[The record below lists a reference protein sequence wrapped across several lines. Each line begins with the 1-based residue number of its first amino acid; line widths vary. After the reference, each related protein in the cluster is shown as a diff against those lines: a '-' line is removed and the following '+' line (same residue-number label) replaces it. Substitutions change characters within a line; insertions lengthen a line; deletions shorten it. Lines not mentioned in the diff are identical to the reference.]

1 MLPFNSQVPNLI
13 NHCEAYC
20 AKVLPLVFDNSL
32 SYYEFLCK
40 MNNKLNELCDAVNA
54 QNLNIIEFAHM
65 VSLEIEKFEKFVN
78 DEYANLDTQIKT
90 ELVAEKAELD
100 KMFNNLSDVLH
111 AEMSAELATN
121 KKFREELTASMDS
134 FKELINTSV
143 TNFENEVKTDQ
154 QTFES
159 NMVDLWED
167 YYTKT
172 DTKFNSLTYDVKTGL
187 ASWELQATI
196 DLDKKLENDF
206 ATYTTTLNNQF
217 EQYKTDTDTKFNSLT
232 YDVKTGLAS
241 WELQATIDLDKKLEN
256 DFATY
261 TTTLNNQFEQYKTD
275 TTATFTA
282 LIDTKYS
289 QIQTYVTN
297 SIADVNHAIAL
308 EINDRENADS
318 QLQAEID
325 ALSPENSLTYSKIG
339 NSYTYADVGINVKN
353 VKYSIWKKQTNGT
366 YQRTMAGITYDTLKS
381 YRFEAGQTYSVICE
395 KPVDGNANGL
405 AISATIYNVST
416 NNITAKL
423 FITGSFDTFTES
435 AMYAQTNYTMLSYTS
450 QSATTNIGYTLE
462 YVSTPIYFG
471 WNFTNT
477 NGDILTLTPYEIG
490 EKSKY
495 NSGYF
500 SNIVNAVGVPIIP
513 KIATDSTLGYNA
525 DNQLSAKSYKMVGE
539 YRHAFSKYSPAIFTF
554 LDATINLEN
563 YDTSTIYYN
572 VNILWHD
579 YNVSGTIRPEV
590 LTLTPQFICNDYA
603 LTSDFS
609 FQGAFISK
617 TITYP
622 NDTFSAT
629 VVVRV
634 YAMPK

>member
-1 MLPFNSQVPNLI
+1 MLPFNSQVPSLI
-13 NHCEAYC
+13 KHCEAYC

-65 VSLEIEKFEKFVN
+65 VSLEIEKFEKFVT
-78 DEYANLDTQIKT
+78 DEYADLDTQIKT
-90 ELVAEKAELD
+90 ELAAEKAELD

-111 AEMSAELATN
+111 TEMSAELATN
-121 KKFREELTASMDS
+121 KKFREDLTASMDS
-134 FKELINTSV
+134 FKELINTTV

-154 QTFES
+154 QTFEK

-172 DTKFNSLTYDVKTGL
+172 DTKFNSLTYDLKTGL
-187 ASWELQATI
+187 ASWEVQAAI
-196 DLDKKLENDF
+196 DVDNKLE
-206 ATYTTTLNNQF
+206 T
-217 EQYKTDTDTKFNSLT
+217 
-232 YDVKTGLAS
+232 
-241 WELQATIDLDKKLEN
+241 

-297 SIADVNHAIAL
+297 SIADVNRAIVL

-318 QLQAEID
+318 HLQAEID

-339 NSYTYADVGINVKN
+339 NSYTYMDVGINVKN
-353 VKYSIWKKQTNGT
+353 VKYSIWEKQTNGT

-381 YRFEAGQTYSVICE
+381 YQFQSAKTYSVICE

-450 QSATTNIGYTLE
+450 QSALTNRGYTLE

-477 NGDILTLTPYEIG
+477 NGGIVTLTPYEIG

-513 KIATDSTLGYNA
+513 KIAIDSTLGYTT
-525 DNQLSAKSYKMVGE
+525 DNQLTAKSYKKVGE
-539 YRHAFSKYSPAIFTF
+539 YRHAFSKYSPDIFTF
-554 LDATINLEN
+554 LNDTINLEN

-579 YNVSGTIRPEV
+579 YNVNGVIRPEV
-590 LTLTPQFICNDYA
+590 LTLNPQFICNDYA
-603 LTSDFS
+603 LSSDFN
-609 FQGAFISK
+609 FQGAFISN

>member
-13 NHCEAYC
+13 KHCEAYC

-65 VSLEIEKFEKFVN
+65 VSLEIEKFEKFVT
-78 DEYANLDTQIKT
+78 DEYADLDTQIKT
-90 ELVAEKAELD
+90 ELAAEKAELD

-111 AEMSAELATN
+111 TEMSAELATN
-121 KKFREELTASMDS
+121 KKFREDLTASMDS
-134 FKELINTSV
+134 FKELINTTV

-154 QTFES
+154 QTFEK

-172 DTKFNSLTYDVKTGL
+172 DTKFNSLTYDLKTGL
-187 ASWELQATI
+187 ASWELQAGI
-196 DLDKKLENDF
+196 DLDKKLETDF
-206 ATYTTTLNNQF
+206 TTYTTTLNNQF
-217 EQYKTDTDTKFNSLT
+217 EQYKS
-232 YDVKTGLAS
+232 
-241 WELQATIDLDKKLEN
+241 
-256 DFATY
+256 
-261 TTTLNNQFEQYKTD
+261 D
-275 TTATFTA
+275 TTATFTT

-297 SIADVNHAIAL
+297 SIADVNRAIAL

-325 ALSPENSLTYSKIG
+325 ALLPENSLTYSKIG
-339 NSYTYADVGINVKN
+339 NSYTYSDVGINVKN
-353 VKYSIWKKQTNGT
+353 VTYSIWKKQTNGM
-366 YQRTMAGITYDTLKS
+366 YQRTMNAINYDTLKS
-381 YRFEAGQTYSVICE
+381 YQFESAQTYSVICE

-416 NNITAKL
+416 NNIPAKL

-450 QSATTNIGYTLE
+450 QSAITNRGYTLE

-477 NGDILTLTPYEIG
+477 NGGILTLTPYEIG

-513 KIATDSTLGYNA
+513 KIVTDSTLAYNA
-525 DNQLSAKSYKMVGE
+525 DNQMTAKSYKMVGE
-539 YRHAFSKYSPAIFTF
+539 YRHTFSNNTPAIFTF
-554 LDATINLEN
+554 LDDTINLKN

-579 YNVSGTIRPEV
+579 YNVNGVIRPEV
-590 LTLTPQFICNDYA
+590 LTLNPQFICNEYA
-603 LTSDFS
+603 LSSNFS
-609 FQGAFISK
+609 FQGAFISN

-622 NDTFSAT
+622 NGTFSAT

>member
-13 NHCEAYC
+13 KHCEAYC

-65 VSLEIEKFEKFVN
+65 VSLEIEKFEKFVT
-78 DEYANLDTQIKT
+78 DEYADLDAQIKT
-90 ELVAEKAELD
+90 ELAAEKAELD

-121 KKFREELTASMDS
+121 KKFREDLTASMDS
-134 FKELINTSV
+134 FKELINTTV

-154 QTFES
+154 QTFEK

-172 DTKFNSLTYDVKTGL
+172 DTKFNTLTYDLKTGL
-187 ASWELQATI
+187 ASWELQAGV
-196 DLDKKLENDF
+196 DLDKKLE
-206 ATYTTTLNNQF
+206 T
-217 EQYKTDTDTKFNSLT
+217 
-232 YDVKTGLAS
+232 
-241 WELQATIDLDKKLEN
+241 

-297 SIADVNHAIAL
+297 SIADVNRAIVL

-318 QLQAEID
+318 HLQAEID

-339 NSYTYADVGINVKN
+339 NSYTYSDVGINVKN
-353 VKYSIWKKQTNGT
+353 ATYSIWKKQTNGT
-366 YQRTMAGITYDTLKS
+366 YQRTMNAINYHTLTS
-381 YRFEAGQTYSVICE
+381 YQFESGQTYSVICE

-435 AMYAQTNYTMLSYTS
+435 AMYAQTNYIMLSYTS

-477 NGDILTLTPYEIG
+477 NGDILTLTPHEIG

-513 KIATDSTLGYNA
+513 KIAIDSTLGYTS
-525 DNQLSAKSYKMVGE
+525 DNQLTAKSYKMVGE
-539 YRHAFSKYSPAIFTF
+539 YRHAFSKYRSDIYTF
-554 LDATINLEN
+554 LDDTINLEN

-579 YNVSGTIRPEV
+579 YNVNGVIRPEV
-590 LTLTPQFICNDYA
+590 LTLNPQFICNDYA
-603 LTSDFS
+603 LSSDFS
-609 FQGAFISK
+609 FQGAFISN

>member
-1 MLPFNSQVPNLI
+1 MNWTAVLCKFINNLKGVIFMLPFNSQVPNLI
-13 NHCEAYC
+13 KHCEAYC

-65 VSLEIEKFEKFVN
+65 VSLEIEKFEKFVS
-78 DEYANLDTQIKT
+78 DEYAELDTQIKT
-90 ELVAEKAELD
+90 ELAAEKAELD

-121 KKFREELTASMDS
+121 KKFREDLTASMDS
-134 FKELINTSV
+134 FKELINTTV
-143 TNFENEVKTDQ
+143 ANFESEVKTDQ
-154 QTFES
+154 QTFEK
-159 NMVDLWED
+159 NMIDLWED

-172 DTKFNSLTYDVKTGL
+172 DTKFNSLTYDLKTGL
-187 ASWELQATI
+187 ASWELQAGI
-196 DLDKKLENDF
+196 DVDNKLE
-206 ATYTTTLNNQF
+206 T
-217 EQYKTDTDTKFNSLT
+217 
-232 YDVKTGLAS
+232 
-241 WELQATIDLDKKLEN
+241 

-297 SIADVNHAIAL
+297 TIADVNRAIVL

-318 QLQAEID
+318 HLQAEID

-339 NSYTYADVGINVKN
+339 NSYTYNDVGINVKN
-353 VKYSIWKKQTNGT
+353 VTYSIWEKQTNGT
-366 YQRTMAGITYDTLKS
+366 YQRTMATINYDTLKS
-381 YRFEAGQTYSVICE
+381 YQFQSAKTYSVICE

-423 FITGSFDTFTES
+423 FITGSFNTFTES
-435 AMYAQTNYTMLSYTS
+435 AMYAQTNYSMLSYTS
-450 QSATTNIGYTLE
+450 QSATTNRGYTLE

-477 NGDILTLTPYEIG
+477 NGSIVTLTPYEIG

-513 KIATDSTLGYNA
+513 KIATDSTLGYTT
-525 DNQLSAKSYKMVGE
+525 DNQLTAKSYKMIRE
-539 YRHAFSKYSPAIFTF
+539 YRHAFSKYRADIYTF
-554 LDATINLEN
+554 LNDTINLEN

-579 YNVSGTIRPEV
+579 YNVNGVIRPEV
-590 LTLTPQFICNDYA
+590 LTLNPQFICNDYA
-603 LTSDFS
+603 LSSDFN
-609 FQGAFISK
+609 FQGAFISN

-634 YAMPK
+634 YAVPK

>member
-13 NHCEAYC
+13 KHCEAYC

-40 MNNKLNELCDAVNA
+40 MNNKLNEMCDAVNA

-78 DEYANLDTQIKT
+78 DEYADLDTQIKN

-111 AEMSAELATN
+111 AEMSAELAMN
-121 KKFREELTASMDS
+121 KKFREDLTASMDS
-134 FKELINTSV
+134 FKELINTTV
-143 TNFENEVKTDQ
+143 TNFESEVKIDQ
-154 QTFES
+154 QTFEK

-172 DTKFNSLTYDVKTGL
+172 DTKFNTLTYDLKTGL
-187 ASWELQATI
+187 ASWEVQAAI
-196 DLDKKLENDF
+196 DLDKKLETDF
-206 ATYTTTLNNQF
+206 AVYTTTLNNQF
-217 EQYKTDTDTKFNSLT
+217 EQYKTDTST
-232 YDVKTGLAS
+232 
-241 WELQATIDLDKKLEN
+241 
-256 DFATY
+256 
-261 TTTLNNQFEQYKTD
+261 
-275 TTATFTA
+275 TFTA

-297 SIADVNHAIAL
+297 SIADVNRAIAL

-318 QLQAEID
+318 HLQAEID

-339 NSYTYADVGINVKN
+339 NSYTYSDVGINVKN
-353 VKYSIWKKQTNGT
+353 VTYSIWKKQTNGT
-366 YQRTMAGITYDTLKS
+366 YQRTMNAINYHTLMS
-381 YRFEAGQTYSVICE
+381 YQFESGQTYSVICE
-395 KPVDGNANGL
+395 TPVAGNANGL

-435 AMYAQTNYTMLSYTS
+435 AMYAQTNYTMLPYTS
-450 QSATTNIGYTLE
+450 QSATTNIGYTRE
-462 YVSTPIYFG
+462 YISTPIYFG

-500 SNIVNAVGVPIIP
+500 SDIVNAVGVPIIP
-513 KIATDSTLGYNA
+513 KIASDRTLGYNA
-525 DNQLSAKSYKMVGE
+525 DNQLTAKSYKKVGE
-539 YRHAFSKYSPAIFTF
+539 YRHSFNKNSTSIFTF
-554 LDATINLEN
+554 LDDTINLEN

-579 YNVSGTIRPEV
+579 YYVSGAIRPEV
-590 LTLTPQFICNDYA
+590 LTLNPQFICNDYA
-603 LTSDFS
+603 VSSDFS

-622 NDTFSAT
+622 NETFSAT

>member
-167 YYTKT
+167 YYTK
-172 DTKFNSLTYDVKTGL
+172 
-187 ASWELQATI
+187 
-196 DLDKKLENDF
+196 
-206 ATYTTTLNNQF
+206 
-217 EQYKTDTDTKFNSLT
+217 TDTKFNSLT

>member
-1 MLPFNSQVPNLI
+1 MLPFNSQVPSLI

-65 VSLEIEKFEKFVN
+65 VSLEIEKFEKFVT
-78 DEYANLDTQIKT
+78 DEYADLDAQIKS
-90 ELVAEKAELD
+90 ELAAEKAELD

-111 AEMSAELATN
+111 AEMSTELATN
-121 KKFREELTASMDS
+121 KKFREDLTASMDS
-134 FKELINTSV
+134 FKELINTTV
-143 TNFENEVKTDQ
+143 TNFEAEVKTDQ
-154 QTFES
+154 QTFEK

-172 DTKFNSLTYDVKTGL
+172 DTKFNTLTYDLKTGL
-187 ASWELQATI
+187 ASWEVQAAI
-196 DLDKKLENDF
+196 DLDNKLGTDF

-217 EQYKTDTDTKFNSLT
+217 EQYKS
-232 YDVKTGLAS
+232 
-241 WELQATIDLDKKLEN
+241 
-256 DFATY
+256 
-261 TTTLNNQFEQYKTD
+261 D

-289 QIQTYVTN
+289 QIQTYVTD
-297 SIADVNHAIAL
+297 SIADVNRAIAL

-339 NSYTYADVGINVKN
+339 NSYTYSDIGINVKN
-353 VKYSIWKKQTNGT
+353 DTYSIWKKQTNGT
-366 YQRTMAGITYDTLKS
+366 YQRTMNAINYHTLIS
-381 YRFEAGQTYSVICE
+381 YQFESGQTYSVICE
-395 KPVDGNANGL
+395 KRVDGNANGL
-405 AISATIYNVST
+405 AVSATIYNVST
-416 NNITAKL
+416 NNIPAKL

-435 AMYAQTNYTMLSYTS
+435 AMYAQTNYNMLSYTS
-450 QSATTNIGYTLE
+450 QSAITNRGYTKE

-513 KIATDSTLGYNA
+513 KIATDTTLGYNA
-525 DNQLSAKSYKMVGE
+525 DNQLIAKSYKKVVE
-539 YRHAFSKYSPAIFTF
+539 YRHAFSKYTPDKFTI
-554 LDATINLEN
+554 LNDTINLEN
-563 YDTSTIYYN
+563 YDISTIYYN

-579 YNVSGTIRPEV
+579 YNINGNIRPEV
-590 LTLTPQFICNDYA
+590 LTLNPQFICNDYA
-603 LTSDFS
+603 LSSDFS
-609 FQGAFISK
+609 FQGAFISN

>member
-1 MLPFNSQVPNLI
+1 MLPFNSQVPSLI
-13 NHCEAYC
+13 KHCEAYC

-65 VSLEIEKFEKFVN
+65 VSLEIEKFEKFVTA
-78 DEYANLDTQIKT
+78 EYADLDTQIKN
-90 ELVAEKAELD
+90 ELAAEKAELD

-111 AEMSAELATN
+111 TEMSTELATN
-121 KKFREELTASMDS
+121 KKFREDLTASMDS
-134 FKELINTSV
+134 FKELINTTV

-154 QTFES
+154 QTFEK

-167 YYTKT
+167 YYTKA
-172 DTKFNSLTYDVKTGL
+172 DTKFNSLTYDLKTGL
-187 ASWELQATI
+187 ASWEVQSAI
-196 DLDKKLENDF
+196 ELDKKLENDF

-217 EQYKTDTDTKFNSLT
+217 EL
-232 YDVKTGLAS
+232 
-241 WELQATIDLDKKLEN
+241 
-256 DFATY
+256 
-261 TTTLNNQFEQYKTD
+261 YKTD

-297 SIADVNHAIAL
+297 SIADVNRAIVL

-318 QLQAEID
+318 HLQAEID

-339 NSYTYADVGINVKN
+339 NSYTYNDVGINVKN
-353 VKYSIWKKQTNGT
+353 VTYSIWKKQTNGT
-366 YQRTMAGITYDTLKS
+366 YQRTMNAINYHTLSS
-381 YRFEAGQTYSVICE
+381 YQFESGQTYSVICE

-405 AISATIYNVST
+405 AISATIYNVSS

-435 AMYAQTNYTMLSYTS
+435 AMYAQTNYIMLSYTS
-450 QSATTNIGYTLE
+450 QSATTNIGYTKE

-513 KIATDSTLGYNA
+513 KISTDSTLGYNA
-525 DNQLSAKSYKMVGE
+525 DNQLIAKSYKMVGE
-539 YRHAFSKYSPAIFTF
+539 YRHAFSKYRPDIFTF
-554 LDATINLEN
+554 LNDTINLEN

-579 YNVSGTIRPEV
+579 YYVNGVIRPEV
-590 LTLTPQFICNDYA
+590 LTLDPQFICNDYA
-603 LTSDFS
+603 LSSDFS

-617 TITYP
+617 NITYP

>member
-13 NHCEAYC
+13 KHCEAYC

-65 VSLEIEKFEKFVN
+65 VSLEIEKFEKFVS
-78 DEYANLDTQIKT
+78 DEYADLDTQIKT
-90 ELVAEKAELD
+90 ELAAEKAELD

-111 AEMSAELATN
+111 TEMSAELATN
-121 KKFREELTASMDS
+121 KKFREDLTASMDS
-134 FKELINTSV
+134 FKELINTTV

-154 QTFES
+154 QTFEK

-172 DTKFNSLTYDVKTGL
+172 DTKFNSLTYDLKTGL
-187 ASWELQATI
+187 TSWELQAGI
-196 DLDKKLENDF
+196 DIDKKLE
-206 ATYTTTLNNQF
+206 T
-217 EQYKTDTDTKFNSLT
+217 
-232 YDVKTGLAS
+232 
-241 WELQATIDLDKKLEN
+241 

-275 TTATFTA
+275 TTTTFTA

-289 QIQTYVTN
+289 QIQTYVTET
-297 SIADVNHAIAL
+297 IADVNRAIAL

-339 NSYTYADVGINVKN
+339 NSYTYNDVGINVKN
-353 VKYSIWKKQTNGT
+353 VTYSIWKKQTNGT
-366 YQRTMAGITYDTLKS
+366 YQRTMNAINYDTLKS
-381 YRFEAGQTYSVICE
+381 YQFESGQTYSVICE
-395 KPVDGNANGL
+395 KPADGNANGL

-450 QSATTNIGYTLE
+450 QSATTNRGYTRE
-462 YVSTPIYFG
+462 YISTPIYFG

-477 NGDILTLTPYEIG
+477 NGGIVTLTPYEIG

-513 KIATDSTLGYNA
+513 KIATDSTLGYND
-525 DNQLSAKSYKMVGE
+525 DNQLTAKSYKMVGE
-539 YRHAFSKYSPAIFTF
+539 YRHTFSKNSTAIFTF
-554 LDATINLEN
+554 LDDTINLKN

-579 YNVSGTIRPEV
+579 YNVNGVIRPEV
-590 LTLTPQFICNDYA
+590 LTLNPQFICNEYA
-603 LTSDFS
+603 LSSNFN
-609 FQGAFISK
+609 FQGAFISN

-634 YAMPK
+634 YAMAK

>member
-13 NHCEAYC
+13 KHCEAYC

-65 VSLEIEKFEKFVN
+65 VSLEIEKFEKLVT
-78 DEYANLDTQIKT
+78 DEYADLDTQIKN
-90 ELVAEKAELD
+90 ELAAEKAELD

-111 AEMSAELATN
+111 SEMSAELATN
-121 KKFREELTASMDS
+121 KKFREDLTTSMDS

-143 TNFENEVKTDQ
+143 TNFESEVKTDQ
-154 QTFES
+154 QTFEK

-172 DTKFNSLTYDVKTGL
+172 DTKFNTLTYDLKTGL
-187 ASWELQATI
+187 ASWEVQATL
-196 DLDKKLENDF
+196 DLNKTLNDNF
-206 ATYTTTLNNQF
+206 ASYTTTLNNQF
-217 EQYKTDTDTKFNSLT
+217 EEYKMDTS
-232 YDVKTGLAS
+232 
-241 WELQATIDLDKKLEN
+241 
-256 DFATY
+256 
-261 TTTLNNQFEQYKTD
+261 
-275 TTATFTA
+275 ATFTT

-289 QIQTYVTN
+289 QIQTYVTDN
-297 SIADVNHAIAL
+297 IADVNRAIAL
-308 EINDRENADS
+308 EIDDRENADA

-339 NSYTYADVGINVKN
+339 NSYTYNDVGINVKN
-353 VKYSIWKKQTNGT
+353 VTYSIWKKQTNGT
-366 YQRTMAGITYDTLKS
+366 YQRTMNAINYHTLTS
-381 YRFEAGQTYSVICE
+381 YQFESGQTYSVICE
-395 KPVDGNANGL
+395 KSVDGNANGL

-450 QSATTNIGYTLE
+450 QSAVTNRGYTKE
-462 YVSTPIYFG
+462 YISTPIYFG

-500 SNIVNAVGVPIIP
+500 SNIVNAVGAPIVP
-513 KIATDSTLGYNA
+513 KIATDTTLGYNA
-525 DNQLSAKSYKMVGE
+525 DNQLTAKSYKRVGE
-539 YRHAFSKYSPAIFTF
+539 YRHAFSKYTPDIYTF
-554 LDATINLEN
+554 LNVTINLEN
-563 YDTSTIYYN
+563 YDTSTIYYD

-579 YNVSGTIRPEV
+579 YNVNGAIRPEV
-590 LTLTPQFICNDYA
+590 LTLNPQFICNDYA
-603 LTSDFS
+603 LSSDFS